1 MASIGLSR
9 AMIVAIVAV
18 VSVVLIAAVVLFYLS
33 GDDGDGG
40 GEETFQV
47 GDFVEYGTFYYYEG
61 NFPGDPVGY
70 TRYTITDIDDEWIT
84 VQATYLDPARDE
96 LMTQT
101 MHWPANSTGFAYAAS
116 GVDYITYTVSDL
128 GTDTVD
134 TEWGEV
140 SAHHYQY
147 SYESV
152 GNTYTVDI
160 WTRGGFYLLQ
170 RTTSDVD
177 PQGAIILTNTN
188 IASIYS

>member
-1 MASIGLSR
+1 MANVGLSK

-18 VSVVLIAAVVLFYLS
+18 ISVALIAVVVFFYLS
-33 GDDGDGG
+33 GDGGNGG
-40 GEETFQV
+40 GEETFHE
-47 GDFVEYGTFYYYEG
+47 GDFVEYGTFYYYTG
-61 NFPGDPVGY
+61 YDPGDPSGY
-70 TRYTITDIDDEWIT
+70 VRYTITDIDDEWIT
-84 VQATYLDPARDE
+84 VEASYLNPARIE

-101 MHWPANSTGFAYAAS
+101 MHWPANSTGFAYAS
-116 GVDYITYTVSDL
+116 SMVDDITYTVTDL

-147 SYESV
+147 SYESI

-188 IASIYS
+188 ITAIYS